1 MNKNNG
7 VTLIAFHCFL
17 VLYSPVIATV

>member
-7 VTLIAFHCFL
+7 VNLIAFHCFL
-17 VLYSPVIATV
+17 VLYSPVIVTV